1 MIERKI
7 FLFTAPKV
15 IINFNPHTSP
25 LHTVFS
31 AFPLTATN
39 SLQRK
44 HCAKGLFPRAL
55 DISQY
60 PTMENMENDLLDSL
74 LDLEDGFYQEGH
86 DLGVK
91 DGAQAGYI
99 EGSVFAVEK
108 GFEKFLEIGRLR
120 GRALIWA
127 GRLPATEDTNQK
139 PTTAPQAPSSDI
151 KGADGEVMGTPD
163 FAKEAGALQVLPG
176 LPSNSRLEKH
186 ITALLSLVDLETL
199 STENT
204 EEAVSDI
211 DDRLKKA
218 KTKVKIIEKIIGEHG
233 DGYGDNASAANGEN
247 KQGDGTGNIED
258 ISALHVRR

>member
-1 MIERKI
+1 MD
-7 FLFTAPKV
+7 
-15 IINFNPHTSP
+15 H
-25 LHTVFS
+25 
-31 AFPLTATN
+31 
-39 SLQRK
+39 
-44 HCAKGLFPRAL
+44 
-55 DISQY
+55 
-60 PTMENMENDLLDSL
+60 DLLDSL

-99 EGSVFAVEK
+99 EGSVFAMEK

-127 GRLPATEDTNQK
+127 GRLPAGEDQLLKPATTSLKSTDKDVIHGTE
-139 PTTAPQAPSSDI
+139 TAT
-151 KGADGEVMGTPD
+151 ENPD
-163 FAKEAGALQVLPG
+163 FATEAGALQALPG
-176 LPSNSRLEKH
+176 LPGNSRLEKH
-186 ITALLSLVDLETL
+186 ITTLLSLVDLETL

-218 KTKVKIIEKIIGEHG
+218 KAKVKIIEKIIGEQGDVSG
-233 DGYGDNASAANGEN
+233 DGLRGGKGGEN
-247 KQGDGTGNIED
+247 QQGDGTGNIED